1 MTSNGASV
9 ASLLASLRERRASLP
24 AEIGSFAVLEVVET
38 LRKTRPALVDGTSVV
53 ITDDGAVGVSAV
65 ATQDEQAS
73 VRSVRKLLAD
83 LLTASAR
90 APSPELQRLAD
101 SQSEHVV
108 QTLSV
113 LRDELEASLVPLN
126 RQASRRV
133 LSRMIREMD
142 WESVVVPTDEAPTLE
157 ELDRELQRILRD
169 DNPDSLPAM
178 DVSDPSIDEVDDLL
192 GTSANDNAT
201 GNRKL
206 DDAAA
211 PMPPA
216 RNGVPFAA
224 LKTAVDVAPEASSGD
239 VPSVAVPGRPFRDPA
254 VEVPVASGQ
263 HGMGVWLGVSL
274 GALTL
279 AVVGAAFW
287 LRPDLSA
294 RLDGSRV
301 LPKAVPLKTPVVA
314 PKPRSASVTLHTD
327 TENAQILRLVGVGP
341 CTIPH
346 VDTGLTHEFVAM
358 AEGYAP
364 ARVLV
369 PHNSEWENVDGTLR
383 FETALQ
389 LTQVDARAI
398 GASLMPRDVGAPSG
412 RYGTLRVV
420 TAPRGAKVYEL
431 VGFAPEAQV
440 SGLDP
445 AVTHEFVVMHPGY
458 APKVISASTPDFRD
472 NAGKLDARLN
482 VQLDPVKKP

>member
-1 MTSNGASV
+1 SNGASV
-9 ASLLASLRERRASLP
+9 ASLLASLRDRRASLP

-53 ITDDGAVGVSAV
+53 ITDDGAVSVSAV
-65 ATQDEQAS
+65 ATEDEQAS
-73 VRSVRKLLAD
+73 VRSVRRLLAD

-101 SQSEHVV
+101 NQSGHAV
-108 QTLSV
+108 QTLSA

-133 LSRMIREMD
+133 LARMIREMD
-142 WESVVVPTDEAPTLE
+142 WESAVVPTEEPPTLE

-169 DNPDSLPAM
+169 DNPDSLPSM
-178 DVSDPSIDEVDDLL
+178 DASDASVDELDDLL
-192 GTSANDNAT
+192 SGSSNDNGAESDSIGT
-201 GNRKL
+201 IGAFQTPAGTDGPPPSFKTVM
-206 DDAAA
+206 DAGHD
-211 PMPPA
+211 PQLGEPPNSIA
-216 RNGVPFAA
+216 
-224 LKTAVDVAPEASSGD
+224 
-239 VPSVAVPGRPFRDPA
+239 PGRLLREPA

-263 HGMGVWLGVSL
+263 HGMGVWVGVTL

-287 LRPDLSA
+287 LRPDLSQ
-294 RLDGSRV
+294 RLDGSQG
-301 LPKAVPLKTPVVA
+301 PTKAAPLRAPVDA
-314 PKPRSASVTLHTD
+314 EKSRSATVTIRTAA
-327 TENAQILRLVGVGP
+327 EKAQILRLVGQGP
-341 CTIPH
+341 CSIPH

-358 AEGYAP
+358 AEGFATG
-364 ARVLV
+364 RVLV
-369 PHNSEWENVDGTLR
+369 PHNTEWEAVDGALR

-389 LTQVDARAI
+389 LTQIDPSAV
-398 GASLMPRDVGAPSG
+398 GPSLMPRDVGAPSG

-431 VGFAPEAQV
+431 VGFAPEAKV

-445 AVTHEFVVMHPGY
+445 AVTHEFAVLRPGF
-458 APKVISASTPDFRD
+458 APKTATASGADFQD
-472 NAGKLDARLN
+472 NGGKLEATLTI
-482 VQLDPVKKP
+482 QLDALK